1 MNLLFLTLDRFLNIN
16 DREISE
22 DLMRKFNA
30 EGHNVYV
37 VCPRER
43 SFNMPTSLKEQDGVH
58 ILGVRTLNMQKSSV
72 VEKGLGTLLIK
83 GQFERAIKKYLT
95 LIPQHYYK
103 IFFLS
108 T

>member
-43 SFNMPTSLKEQDGVH
+43 SFNMPTSLKEQDGV
-58 ILGVRTLNMQKSSV
+58 L
-72 VEKGLGTLLIK
+72 
-83 GQFERAIKKYLT
+83 
-95 LIPQHYYK
+95 
-103 IFFLS
+103 FLA
-108 T
+108 